1 MGLTITDLTKRYG
14 RTTALDHMSLDL
26 RPGTIYG
33 LFGRNGA
40 GKSTLLGCLSNRLIP
55 ASGRIELDGEVL
67 LENEPA
73 MARIYLADNR
83 WPWTNFALSKVFDDY
98 GRMYDGF
105 DRELAEAMCHRLGL
119 STDASYGR
127 LSFGQRT
134 LACMMIGLCLPVDY
148 LFLDEPT
155 TGLDPVNRRILVG
168 FLLEA
173 YVRRPR
179 AIVVS
184 THEIDEFASVVE
196 RAVIID
202 RGRRIDEFAVEDL
215 HRRAV
220 LLSGPRDV
228 VEVFAASR
236 GLHVVDIEP
245 GAGSVSI
252 LAVINGTSAE
262 TGASVKAGVSAR
274 PDTSSVS
281 DANDWSDVDLSSVV
295 SDLPDGVHAR
305 TPDLQTYFVRLMQ
318 GRH

>member
-1 MGLTITDLTKRYG
+1 MGLAITDLTKRYG
-14 RTTALDHMSLDL
+14 HNTALDHISLEL
-26 RPGTIYG
+26 RPRTIYG

-40 GKSTLLGCLSNRLIP
+40 GKSTLLGCLGNCLIP
-55 ASGRIELDGEVL
+55 ASGRIELDGEPL
-67 LENEPA
+67 PENEPA
-73 MARIYLADNR
+73 LERIYLADNR

-105 DRELAEAMCHRLGL
+105 DRELAEAMCRRLGL
-119 STDASYGR
+119 PADAHYGR

-148 LFLDEPT
+148 LLLDEPT

-173 YVRRPR
+173 YTRRPR
-179 AIVVS
+179 TIVVS

-196 RAVIID
+196 RAMIID
-202 RGRRIDEFAVEDL
+202 RGRRIDEFVVEDL

-228 VEVFAASR
+228 VEAFVASH
-236 GLHVVDIEP
+236 GLHAADVEP
-245 GAGSVSI
+245 GAGSVSV
-252 LAVINGTSAE
+252 LAVAGGVSGE
-262 TGASVKAGVSAR
+262 TGAAARTGAFAGTGA
-274 PDTSSVS
+274 PGVS
-281 DANDWSDVDLSSVV
+281 DADDGQGADVSAAVAN
-295 SDLPDGVHAR
+295 LPEGVHAR
-305 TPDLQTYFVRLMQ
+305 TPDLQTYFIRLMQ